1 MFEDPGPDL
10 EFEKMV
16 GTKQIVEK
24 YQKLLYKEKPP
35 DSDSSDEPFQFNL
48 PTSKEERIKE
58 RIELDKRLIEQRKK
72 LTSRELIST
81 HKKRYKGASSI
92 FRTTNAQSKVL
103 SKLEKSSVDSDKSAR
118 QETQSSAKKLK

>member
-10 EFEKMV
+10 EFERMV

-103 SKLEKSSVDSDKSAR
+103 SKLEKSSVDSDEKSAR
-118 QETQSSAKKLK
+118 